1 VADIKAL
8 LTSVS
13 TQLRKAQNALFGG
26 KYEEARAQVES
37 AAAGLAEAKAQDPL
51 HVQIKTME
59 SQVAKLQKD
68 LAARSGKG
76 SPAPATPPAA
86 PLASAA
92 GPASP
97 ALPAGV
103 AKRIRDIRALLER
116 KKVSDALGVLA
127 EIEAS
132 YGGQFPGDH
141 PDYVAIRETLA
152 QAQAASDQASQAREQ
167 AAASARR
174 QQDEMSRQSE
184 EWLVRLRA
192 FAPHG
197 AATFGHF
204 SQSVED
210 LLAQKTA
217 HADAL
222 PVWQAFQAEPFPAG
236 KSEQLAAL
244 EASLAASFEQFP
256 SLLDRCKGELAGEV
270 MAKIAA
276 CMENLGK
283 EHEGLPAILG
293 RTDREQIEQQ
303 VAALEPLL
311 ADDPARWQGLTAA
324 MNELTARDQ
333 ANRRERAGKIAPR
346 ADAYS
351 GADAEPIR
359 RCAEQLVLKEC
370 GSARAIQTVIY
381 KPEWAESTQW
391 ESASGTQRLVTRRDI
406 YAQVVA
412 DCAGARQL
420 FTVYIT
426 KELRSDKTWS
436 ELGGNVMY
444 SDEMAPP

>member
-1 VADIKAL
+1 MADIKSL
-8 LTSVS
+8 LSSIS
-13 TQLRKAQNALFGG
+13 TQLRKAQNALFAG
-26 KYEEARAQVES
+26 KYEEARAEVES
-37 AAAGLAEAKAQDPL
+37 AVAGLAEAKTQDPG
-51 HVQIKTME
+51 HVQIKTLD
-59 SQVAKLQKD
+59 SQAAKLQRD
-68 LAARSGKG
+68 LLARTAKG
-76 SPAPATPPAA
+76 SPSPVASPAA

-92 GPASP
+92 GPALP

-152 QAQAASDQASQAREQ
+152 QAQAASDQANQAREQ

-204 SQSVED
+204 SRSVED
-210 LLAQKTA
+210 LLAQKAA

-222 PVWQAFQAEPFPAG
+222 PVWQEFQAEPFPAG

-244 EASLAASFEQFP
+244 ETSLGASFEQFP
-256 SLLDRCKGELAGEV
+256 LLLDRCKGELADETL
-270 MAKIAA
+270 AKVAA

-283 EHEGLPAILG
+283 EHEALPAILG
-293 RTDREQIEQQ
+293 RTDREQIERQ

-311 ADDPARWQGLTAA
+311 SDDPARWQGLAA
-324 MNELTARDQ
+324 ALNGLTARDQ

-346 ADAYS
+346 ADAYG
-351 GADAEPIR
+351 GADAEAIR
-359 RCAEQLVLKEC
+359 RCAEQLVRKKC
-370 GSARAIQTVIY
+370 GDARAVQTVIY
-381 KPEWAESTQW
+381 KPDWAESTQW

-412 DCAGARQL
+412 DCAGARHL

-444 SDEMAPP
+444 SDEMASP